1 MIVSFIWSHKY
12 KKSIVMRKK
21 TTNITI
27 NHEYKAD
34 STSLKIICSIFEHT
48 FE

>member
-1 MIVSFIWSHKY
+1 
-12 KKSIVMRKK
+12 MRKK

-34 STSLKIICSIFEHT
+34 LAPLSIFLDKSKKNKISKMIN
-48 FE
+48 

>member
-12 KKSIVMRKK
+12 KKSIVIRKK

-34 STSLKIICSIFEHT
+34 LAPLSIF
-48 FE
+48 